1 MTVTLLQALTAEK
14 SGDHTA
20 ACDLVA
26 RAVHIAAPQDYFRA
40 LLDEGPALIA
50 LLPAARHAAPAF
62 INQLLDFAGLPMAR
76 RPVAAQPLIEPLSE
90 RELAVL
96 RLIAAGLSNLE
107 IAQELVIAAGTV
119 KRHINHIYGKL
130 GVQSRTQAIV
140 KARELRLL

>member
-1 MTVTLLQALTAEK
+1 MFGFGTSAR
-14 SGDHTA
+14 
-20 ACDLVA
+20 A
-26 RAVHIAAPQDYFRA
+26 RAVRIAAPQDYFRA
-40 LLDEGPALIA
+40 FLDEGPALIA
-50 LLPAARHAAPAF
+50 LLPAVRHVAPLF
-62 INQLLDFAGLPMAR
+62 VNQLLDFAGV
-76 RPVAAQPLIEPLSE
+76 PVPRQPAAVQPLVEPLSE

-107 IAQELVIAAGTV
+107 IARELVIAAGTV